1 MRFRIRHTTTY
12 RYDQPVALGPHTFR
26 MQPRADACLR
36 LDGFRLSLYPRARQT
51 QTILDAEGNPVTFV
65 SFEGSAQEFRI
76 AMESTGETTHRFLPV
91 LDQRGAR
98 FPIDYSDH
106 GYLETQ
112 MAAWLRTDAL
122 GTDVPAF
129 AAALAAETGPD
140 TLKFLEALA
149 ARMYGTLRDV
159 SRLTGAPLDPETT
172 LRDGHG
178 SCRDFAVLFV
188 ACCRFQGIAAR
199 FVSGYLPAAPGERQ
213 HMHAWAEVLLP
224 GAGWLPHD
232 STRGGLA
239 GEEHISVAAAA
250 EPADAAPLTGG
261 FNGFARSEMSIEL
274 TVETGESLVDS
285 VQ

>member
-26 MQPRADACLR
+26 MQPRVDACLR
-36 LDGFRLSLYPRARQT
+36 LDSFRLSLYPRAIDT
-51 QTILDAEGNPVTFV
+51 QTMPDAEGNPVTLA
-65 SFEGSAQEFRI
+65 SFEGAAPEFRV
-76 AMESTGETTHRFLPV
+76 AMESVGETAHRYLPV
-91 LDQRGAR
+91 LDARGAR
-98 FPIDYSDH
+98 YPVDYADH
-106 GYLETQ
+106 GYPENQ
-112 MAAWLRTDAL
+112 MRAWLRTDAL

-140 TLKFLEALA
+140 TLKFLGALSS
-149 ARMYGTLRDV
+149 RMHATLRDV

-172 LRDGHG
+172 LRDGQG

-199 FVSGYLPAAPGERQ
+199 FVSGYLPAPPGERQ
-213 HMHAWAEVLLP
+213 HMHAWAEALLP
-224 GAGWLPHD
+224 GAGWIPYD
-232 STRGGLA
+232 PTRGGVA
-239 GEEHISVAAAA
+239 GEEHIPVAAAA

-261 FNGFARSEMSIEL
+261 YNGFARSEMSVEL

-285 VQ
+285 LQ